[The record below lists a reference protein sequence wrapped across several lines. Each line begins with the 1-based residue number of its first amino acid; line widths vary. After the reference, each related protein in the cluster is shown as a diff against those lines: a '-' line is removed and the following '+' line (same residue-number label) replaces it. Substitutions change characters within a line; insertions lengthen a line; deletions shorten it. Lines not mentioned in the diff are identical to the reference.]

1 MQASKLNFLVV
12 EDDDFQ
18 RQTLVDMLHFLGS
31 VEVVQASDG
40 KQALE
45 MLLAAR
51 GRPVDVVLCD
61 LEMPEMDGMA
71 FFRHLGSEHPDLA
84 IVIIS
89 ALDGALISSVEK
101 MTQAYGLRLLGAVE
115 KPITLKRIEA
125 LISLYDTMPS
135 GRQRPV
141 TVAAAPSFSLEEIL
155 QGVHDNQFEP
165 FFQPKVDLVTGR
177 IAGAEAL
184 ARWIHPEHG
193 VIAPY
198 AFIDQLEQNGKID
211 GLTFAMLEKSA
222 IACRLLHEQGHSA
235 FTVSVNLSLTS
246 LTDITLAD
254 MVTKVMHD
262 AKVDP
267 RHIVLEVTESAAMT
281 EVAHPLENLA
291 RLRMHGFG
299 LSIDDYGTG
308 YSSMQQIT
316 RIAFS
321 ELKIDQ
327 SFVKGFADNQA
338 LRIMVESSIEMA
350 HKLRMK
356 CVAEGVET
364 QHDLDALKS
373 MGCDMAQGYLIA
385 KPMGLMPFL
394 GFCGEYSGR

>member
-1 MQASKLNFLVV
+1 MQVSKLNFLVV

-18 RQTLVDMLHFLGS
+18 RQTMVDMLHLLGS
-31 VEVVQASDG
+31 VRVGQASDG
-40 KQALE
+40 KQALA
-45 MLLAAR
+45 MLQAAR
-51 GRPVDVVLCD
+51 ALPVDVVLCD

-71 FFRHLGSEHPDLA
+71 FFRHLGSEYPDIA

-115 KPITLKRIEA
+115 KPVTLKRIET
-125 LISLYDTMPS
+125 LISQYGATQT
-135 GRQRPV
+135 GRERPA
-141 TVAAAPSFSLEEIL
+141 TATPSFSLEEIL
-155 QGVHDNQFEP
+155 QGVQDNQFEP
-165 FFQPKVDLVTGR
+165 YFQPKVDLVTGR

-198 AFIDQLEQNGKID
+198 AFIDQLEQNGEID

-222 IACRLLHEQGHSA
+222 IACRLLHEQRHRA

-246 LTDITLAD
+246 LTDTTLAD
-254 MVTKVMHD
+254 RVTKVMHD
-262 AKVDP
+262 ANVDP

-291 RLRMHGFG
+291 RLRMRGFG
-299 LSIDDYGTG
+299 LAIDDYGTG

-327 SFVKGFADNQA
+327 SFVQGFADDQA
-338 LRIMVESSIEMA
+338 LRIMVESSIDMA

-373 MGCDMAQGYLIA
+373 MGCDMVQGYLIA
-385 KPMGLMPFL
+385 KPMGLTPFL
-394 GFCGEYSGR
+394 GFCTEYSGR